1 MTTAD
6 DVLRMLRAALEESD
20 PIDRKRLVRRAYDEA
35 QRLSDDDF
43 DRVAEMLGD
52 DYVDVDA
59 ALA

>member
-6 DVLRMLRAALEESD
+6 DVFRMLRAALEERD

-52 DYVDVDA
+52 DYTDVDA

>member
-6 DVLRMLRAALEESD
+6 DVLRMLRAALEERD

-52 DYVDVDA
+52 DYMDVDA

>member
-52 DYVDVDA
+52 DYVGA

>member
-52 DYVDVDA
+52 DYTNVDA